1 VTRARVPLL
10 VAAALVLA
18 ASAGCG
24 RGGEGLALAAQGA
37 PVVRVL
43 LGKSASSV
51 TLRVA
56 GTYDASGTTGSFRA
70 AGRAL
75 ATTVAA
81 GSDGLVLG
89 GRATGADEVRV
100 RADGGFSVS
109 GPFSGEPAT
118 RSYLGSLLLR
128 RLGARVETVN
138 EVDLET
144 YVAGVVGNEMGLDA
158 GPAAHR
164 AQAVASRTY
173 AYVAATSAGADAPW
187 HLKDTESSQ
196 VYKGLHVPEGAS
208 FTLEDVRRRVGETR
222 GVVLTW
228 RSRPFPAY
236 YSSTCGGHTTDAA
249 TARLDPAGASQPL
262 SGVPCEYCRGSR
274 YFEWT
279 ATVSEERVARGLA
292 SRGVSTPIRGLE
304 VTRRG
309 RGGFASEVA
318 FSQGRTAAR
327 KVVPAHEFRSAA
339 GLRSARIASI
349 EPAPGGWSVTGG
361 GWGHGVG
368 MCQVGGMEMSRRGLS
383 ETDILRYYYPGAELT
398 RLY

>member
-1 VTRARVPLL
+1 VTAPRAPLL
-10 VAAALVLA
+10 VVAAAL
-18 ASAGCG
+18 ASLLPACG
-24 RGGEGLALAAQGA
+24 KREGFALAAQGA

-43 LGKSASSV
+43 LGKPAPSV
-51 TLRVA
+51 AVRVA
-56 GTYDASGTTGSFRA
+56 GEYEATGTTGSFRA
-70 AGRAL
+70 TGRAL
-75 ATTVAA
+75 AATATA
-81 GSDGLVLG
+81 GADGIVLA
-89 GRATGADEVRV
+89 GRATGADVVRV
-100 RADGGFSVS
+100 RAGGGFSVS
-109 GPFSGEPAT
+109 GTFSGEPAT
-118 RSYLGSLLLR
+118 RAYLGTLLLR
-128 RLGARVETVN
+128 RLGGKVEAVN

-173 AYVAATSAGADAPW
+173 AYVAASGADDGAPW

-196 VYKGLHVPEGAS
+196 VYKGLHVPEGAT
-208 FTLEDVRRRVGETR
+208 FTLEDVRRRVADTR

-249 TARLDPAGASQPL
+249 TARLDPKGAAQPL

-274 YFEWT
+274 YAEWT
-279 ATVSEERVARGLA
+279 ATVSEDRVVRALA
-292 SRGVSTPIRGLE
+292 SRGVSAPLRALE
-304 VTRRG
+304 VVPG
-309 RGGFASEVA
+309 RGGFASDVA
-318 FSQGRTAAR
+318 FRTGRSGTR

-339 GLRSARIASI
+339 GLRSARIGSI
-349 EPAPGGWSVTGG
+349 EPVPGGWRVTGG

-368 MCQVGGMEMSRRGLS
+368 MCQVGAMEMGRRGLS
-383 ETDILRYYYPGAELT
+383 ETDILRYYYPGADLA